1 MKKKLISVLLCV
13 TMAAAMITGC
23 GGSNSKA
30 EKTADGKTVLKMW
43 TIATESDSFHNAY
56 VKAIA
61 DYEKAHPDV
70 TIEMESFE
78 NQSYKTKLKS
88 AVAANEL
95 PDIFYTWGGG
105 FSKSFVESGKV
116 LELDDYYGDYK
127 DQLPQKALNYATYD
141 GKLYGTTYTTPV
153 SMLFY
158 NKAMF
163 DKQGLKA
170 PETWDEFTAT
180 CQKFIDAGITPMG
193 MSAKDTWVLA
203 MTHDALTLK
212 SAGPQKT
219 AAALTKDGQSY
230 DDPDFLASAQ
240 KLQEL
245 IDMGAFSEGATGLSN
260 DEAAAT
266 FTGGKVAMFIT
277 GSWMGGQIMNDATNA
292 SDFDVV
298 PVPVC
303 SDNATAADFMG
314 GAVDTLM
321 VNANTADPDVAGVA
335 AFEISKSVSKYAYLD
350 GAGIAAWEKDYDDSK
365 VNTITKK
372 IADYAANATS
382 FTVWFDTLMDSE
394 DAGEYLALL
403 QELYSGNIDP
413 KAFVKGM
420 DAQLSK

>member
-1 MKKKLISVLLCV
+1 MKKKLLSVLLGLV
-13 TMAAAMITGC
+13 MTTGMLTGC
-23 GGSNSKA
+23 GGSGSQDSKA
-30 EKTADGKTVLKMW
+30 EDGKTVLKMW

-56 VKAIA
+56 VKAIE
-61 DYEKAHPDV
+61 DYETAHPDV
-70 TIEMESFE
+70 KIEMESFE

-116 LELDDYYGDYK
+116 LALDDYYGDYK
-127 DQLPQKALNYATYD
+127 AELPQQALNNATYD

-153 SMLFY
+153 SMMFY

-163 DKQGLKA
+163 EEQGLKA
-170 PETWDEFTAT
+170 PETWDELKAV
-180 CQKFIDAGITPMG
+180 CQKFIDAGITPIG
-193 MSAKDTWVLA
+193 MSVKDTWVLA

-212 SAGPQKT
+212 SAGAEKT

-230 DDPDFLASAQ
+230 NDADFLASAE

-245 IDMGAFSEGATGLSN
+245 IDMGAFTDGATGLSN

-266 FTGGKVAMFIT
+266 FTGGKSAMFIT
-277 GSWMGGQIMNDATNA
+277 GSWLGGQIFNDAENA
-292 SDFDVV
+292 ENYDVV

-303 SDNATAADFMG
+303 SDNAKATDFMG
-314 GAVDTLM
+314 GAIDTLM
-321 VNANTADPDVAGVA
+321 VNADTADQDAAATA
-335 AFEISKSVSKYAYLD
+335 AFEIARSVSKYAYLD
-350 GAGIAAWEKDYDDSK
+350 GAGIAAWAKDYDDSG
-365 VNTITKK
+365 VNVLTKK
-372 IADYAANATS
+372 IADYTADATS
-382 FTVWFDTLMDSE
+382 FTIWFDTLMDSE

-413 KAFVKGM
+413 QGFAEGM